1 MNKKQAYFYLP
12 PELFTDEYKDFPNE
26 SKMLF
31 GMLLTNM
38 ETAKGVMETARLIN
52 EIGSRSIS
60 SMHKIVES
68 EIQKTL
74 ESEGL

>member
-1 MNKKQAYFYLP
+1 MKILKKILAVV
-12 PELFTDEYKDFPNE
+12 
-26 SKMLF
+26 
-31 GMLLTNM
+31 LTAAVLTGASNAAGLNM